1 MFTLSIL
8 DERRAVVTT
17 AALRSA
23 VAWSRRA
30 DEPSAWR
37 EVARMTGVI
46 MGTFGPGA
54 GPATPS
60 QLVAFLRRPLGELL
74 PEPDGPSPLDGL
86 VLLDGE
92 DRLTDGAMDIACDYN
107 QVLFDG
113 RDPASDWLPGWAW
126 QRGEQVERLLF
137 QSLIQSGSQDAYVAS
152 RRFVIE
158 RPAGE
163 QRALTNERTTAPVYA
178 GARLVTDY
186 KPVPEDRV
194 HRFAGGEA
202 DECWWPCP
210 VCRWPMRIQGAVVTC
225 TYSPHQAAFRI
236 TGPGRPAGGRPG
248 LAKTSAARMRVPV
261 AQPTA
266 GRTCVDQAVWRF
278 VTVPGI
284 SEVLLERRLLAIPGV
299 GVQMWPVRDAYDLL
313 VTAPDG
319 HPWRVDVKDH
329 VSPAGIAADP
339 PAAQYVV
346 VPAYRKG
353 QVSQLRRMLPDKQVR
368 TIDQF
373 VSEVREHAA
382 REGEQ

>member
-1 MFTLSIL
+1 MFTLSII
-8 DERRAVVTT
+8 DERRSVVTT

-30 DEPSAWR
+30 DEPRAWR

-46 MGTFGPGA
+46 MGAFSPGA
-54 GPATPS
+54 GPVTPS
-60 QLVAFLRRPLGELL
+60 QLVAFLRRPLCHLL
-74 PEPDGPSPLDGL
+74 PHADEPSPLDG
-86 VLLDGE
+86 VILLDAE

-107 QVLFDG
+107 HVLFHG

-137 QSLIQSGSQDAYVAS
+137 QSLIQSGSQKAYEAS

-158 RPAGE
+158 RPAGV
-163 QRALTNERTTAPVYA
+163 QRALTDERTTAPEYA

-186 KPVPEDRV
+186 KPVPADRV
-194 HRFAGGEA
+194 YRFGGGDA

-210 VCRWPMRIQGAVVTC
+210 VCRWPMRIQEAVVSC
-225 TYSPHQAAFRI
+225 AYSPHQAVFRI
-236 TGPGRPAGGRPG
+236 TAAGGPAGSRPV
-248 LAKTSAARMRVPV
+248 LAKTSGARLRVPD
-261 AQPTA
+261 ARPT
-266 GRTCVDQAVWRF
+266 GGSTCVDLAVWRF
-278 VTVPGI
+278 ITVPGI
-284 SEVLLERRLLAIPGV
+284 TEVLLERRLRAIPGV
-299 GVQMWPVRDAYDLL
+299 GVQMWPVTDAYDLL

-329 VSPAGIAADP
+329 VSPAGIPADP
-339 PAAQYVV
+339 PAAEYVV

-353 QVSQLRRMLPDKQVR
+353 QVNQLRRMLPDRQVQ

-373 VSEVREHAA
+373 VSEVREYAGTKRA
-382 REGEQ
+382 K

>member
-1 MFTLSIL
+1 MLSIL

-30 DEPSAWR
+30 GEPRAWR

-46 MGTFGPGA
+46 MGAFGPGA

-60 QLVAFLRRPLGELL
+60 ELVASLHRPLGDLL
-74 PEPDGPSPLDGL
+74 PTAGEPSPLDGV

-107 QVLFDG
+107 HVLFHG
-113 RDPASDWLPGWAW
+113 RDPASEWLPGWAW

-137 QSLIQSGSQDAYVAS
+137 QSLIQSGSQDAYAAS

-163 QRALTNERTTAPVYA
+163 QRALTDERMTAAEYA
-178 GARLVTDY
+178 GARLVADY
-186 KPVPEDRV
+186 KPVPADRV
-194 HRFAGGEA
+194 CRFGGGDA

-210 VCRWPMRIQGAVVTC
+210 VCRWPMRIQGTVVSC
-225 TYSPHQAAFRI
+225 TYSPHQALFRI
-236 TGPGRPAGGRPG
+236 TGTGRLARSRPV
-248 LAKTSAARMRVPV
+248 LVKTSAARLRVPEPRP
-261 AQPTA
+261 AA
-266 GRTCVDQAVWRF
+266 GSACVDQAVWRF
-278 VTVPGI
+278 ITVPGI
-284 SEVLLERRLLAIPGV
+284 SEVLLERRLRAIPGV
-299 GVQMWPVRDAYDLL
+299 RVQMWPVRDAYDLL

-319 HPWRVDVKDH
+319 RLWRVDVKDH

-339 PAAQYVV
+339 PAAEYVV

-353 QVSQLRRMLPDKQVR
+353 QVSQLRRMLPEKRVR

-373 VSEVREHAA
+373 VGEVREHAGRKGA
-382 REGEQ
+382 Q

>member
-1 MFTLSIL
+1 
-8 DERRAVVTT
+8 
-17 AALRSA
+17 
-23 VAWSRRA
+23 
-30 DEPSAWR
+30 
-37 EVARMTGVI
+37 
-46 MGTFGPGA
+46 
-54 GPATPS
+54 
-60 QLVAFLRRPLGELL
+60 
-74 PEPDGPSPLDGL
+74 
-86 VLLDGE
+86 
-92 DRLTDGAMDIACDYN
+92 MDIACDYN